1 VGDRPWVDPMLTI
14 REDRR
19 ALVRRIEAARIV
31 VGTVFSLL
39 AMAYWYVQIARG
51 EHYYAMSENN
61 RIRSVRIMAPRGY
74 VLDRHGSILVDNQPG
89 YTLYLYRREAKN
101 LEASVEFAAAVLK
114 LPDDQVRARVER
126 GLRDPEFLPI
136 TVAQNLGIEEVAA
149 IQARAP
155 EHPEFVIAVS
165 QRRLYTL
172 GTAAAHALGY
182 LSEASPEQIKS
193 GENEYRLGDWMGQKG
208 IEGSYEKLLAG
219 VDGQRRV
226 VVDSHG
232 REMAEEERVEARPG
246 QNVFLTLDLD
256 LQRIAEDY
264 FRDKVGSAIAMDPKT
279 GEILTLVSSPS
290 YDPNW
295 FTRRVSAAEWSSLLS
310 DSHTPLQ
317 NRAIQNAFSPGSV
330 FKIFLAYGALAK
342 GLVDP
347 EQQIFCPGH
356 AIFYGRTFHCHRKE
370 GHGWVNLRNAIKM
383 SCDVYFYNLGRRL
396 GIDRIAEIS
405 RAFGFGQP
413 TGVDLP
419 FEKSGL
425 VPSEE
430 WAREKRRARWYPS
443 ETISVAIGQGPVI
456 VTPLQIARALSGL
469 VSGGRLPTPHLFLAS
484 QDPRNGAPL
493 RYRVETREGLPLE
506 PSRAAIVKNGM
517 WAVLNEPGGTAFAS
531 RVPGLE
537 AGGKTGTAQVIGREA
552 VIRAGVERKKL
563 EDHAWFAGFAPVE
576 DPRLV
581 VVVFVENG
589 GHGGSAAAPL
599 AQRILAKFF
608 EKPQPHA
615 GFQAESGLGT
625 RDSGLEASA
634 VAGERGSA
642 NVRVPR
648 PGSPIPPPADSGG
661 TR

>member
-1 VGDRPWVDPMLTI
+1 MLRV

-19 ALVRRIEAARIV
+19 ELARRIEVARIG
-31 VGTVFSLL
+31 VGTVFALL
-39 AMAYWYVQIARG
+39 AIVYWYTQIVRG
-51 EHYYAMSENN
+51 DHYFTLSENN
-61 RIRSVRIMAPRGY
+61 RIRSVRIPAPRGY

-89 YTLYLYRREAKN
+89 YTLHLYRREARN
-101 LEASVEFAAAVLK
+101 LEDSMDFAAAVLK
-114 LPDDQVRARVER
+114 VPRDQVRARVER

-136 TVAQNLGIEEVAA
+136 LIGENLGIEDVAT

-155 EHPEFVIAVS
+155 EHPEFAITVS

-182 LSEASPEQIKS
+182 LSEASPEQIKN
-193 GENEYRLGDWMGQKG
+193 GESEYRLGDWMGQKG

-232 REMAEEERVEARPG
+232 REIAEEERVEARPG

-256 LQRIAEDY
+256 LQRIAENY
-264 FRDKVGSAIAMDPKT
+264 FRDKVGSAVALDPKT

-295 FTRRVSAAEWSSLLS
+295 FTRRVSAGEWSGLLS
-310 DSHTPLQ
+310 DPHTPLQ
-317 NRAIQNAFSPGSV
+317 NRSIQNAFSPGSV

-342 GLVDP
+342 GMVDP
-347 EQQIFCPGH
+347 EAQVYCPGH
-356 AIFYGRTFHCHRKE
+356 ATFYGRTFHCHRKE

-396 GIDRIAEIS
+396 GIDGIAEIS
-405 RAFGFGQP
+405 RSFGFGQP

-430 WAREKRRARWYPS
+430 WALSKRHARWYPS
-443 ETISVAIGQGPVI
+443 ETISVAIGQGPVLM
-456 VTPLQIARALSGL
+456 TPLQIARGLSGL

-484 QDPRNGAPL
+484 QDPRNGSPL

-506 PSRAAIVKNGM
+506 EARAAIVKNGM
-517 WAVLNEPGGTAFAS
+517 WAVVNEPGGTAYAS

-537 AGGKTGTAQVIGREA
+537 TGGKTGTTQVIGREA
-552 VIRAGVERKKL
+552 VIRAGADKKKL
-563 EDHAWFAGFAPVE
+563 EDHAWFAGFATLE

-599 AQRILAKFF
+599 AQQIFAKFF
-608 EKPQPHA
+608 NKTLSQ
-615 GFQAESGLGT
+615 
-625 RDSGLEASA
+625 
-634 VAGERGSA
+634 
-642 NVRVPR
+642 
-648 PGSPIPPPADSGG
+648 PPAQRTASLA
-661 TR
+661 TAERPL

>member
-1 VGDRPWVDPMLTI
+1 MLKI

-19 ALVRRIEAARIV
+19 ALVSRIEASRII
-31 VGTVFSLL
+31 VGAVFAVL
-39 AMAYWYVQIARG
+39 ASSYWYVQILRS
-51 EHYYAMSENN
+51 EHYYTLSESN

-89 YTLYLYRREAKN
+89 YALHLYRREARN
-101 LEASVEFAAAVLK
+101 LEDSVDFAAAVLK
-114 LPDDQVRARVER
+114 LPREQIRARVER

-136 TVAQNLGIEEVAA
+136 LLGENLGVEEVAA

-155 EHPEFVIAVS
+155 EHPEFVITVS

-182 LSEASPEQIKS
+182 LSEASPEQIKG
-193 GENEYRLGDWMGQKG
+193 GESEYRLGDWMGQKG

-232 REMAEEERVEARPG
+232 REITEEERVEARPG

-256 LQRIAEDY
+256 LQRVAEDY
-264 FRDKVGSAIAMDPKT
+264 FRDKVGSAVAMDPKT
-279 GEILTLVSSPS
+279 GEILALVSSPS

-295 FTRRVSAAEWSSLLS
+295 FTRRVSAGQWSGLLS
-310 DSHTPLQ
+310 DPHTPLQ
-317 NRAIQNAFSPGSV
+317 NRSIQNAFSPGSV

-342 GLVDP
+342 GMVDP
-347 EQQIFCPGH
+347 EAQVYCPGH
-356 AIFYGRTFHCHRKE
+356 ATFYGRTFHCHRKE

-396 GIDRIAEIS
+396 GIDGISEIS
-405 RAFGFGQP
+405 RSFGFGEP

-430 WAREKRRARWYPS
+430 WALSKRHARWYPS
-443 ETISVAIGQGPVI
+443 ETISVAIGQGPVL
-456 VTPLQIARALSGL
+456 VTPLQVARALSGL
-469 VSGGRLPTPHLFLAS
+469 VTAGRLPTPHLFLAS
-484 QDPRNGAPL
+484 QDPRNGSPL
-493 RYRVETREGLPLE
+493 RYRVETREGIRLE
-506 PSRAAIVKNGM
+506 ASRAAIVKNGM
-517 WAVLNEPGGTAFAS
+517 WAVVNEPGGTAFAS

-537 AGGKTGTAQVIGREA
+537 TGGKTGTTQVVGREA
-552 VIRAGVERKKL
+552 VIRAGVEKKKL
-563 EDHAWFAGFAPVE
+563 EDHAWFVGFATLE

-599 AQRILAKFF
+599 AQQIFARFF
-608 EKPQPHA
+608 GKTLPQPPA
-615 GFQAESGLGT
+615 QRTASAEPGQRTEFQAAAAVRLPPSASRLPVPERT
-625 RDSGLEASA
+625 R
-634 VAGERGSA
+634 
-642 NVRVPR
+642 
-648 PGSPIPPPADSGG
+648 
-661 TR
+661 